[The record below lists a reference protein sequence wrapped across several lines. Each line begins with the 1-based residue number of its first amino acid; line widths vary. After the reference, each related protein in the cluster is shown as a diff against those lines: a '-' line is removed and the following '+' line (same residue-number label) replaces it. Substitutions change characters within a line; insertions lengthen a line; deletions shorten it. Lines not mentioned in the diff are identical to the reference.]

1 MSEIRTALSNA
12 MKDAMRAHEELKLQ
26 TVRMIMA
33 KIKEQDIEARAKGN
47 MDGIAEGDVLSLMQ
61 GMIKQRQES
70 AKMYREGNRLELA
83 VKEDEEIKIIEAFL
97 PAQMSDEEVAG
108 VVATLISSVGAA
120 GIKDMGKVM
129 AELRAKYAG
138 PTRHGQGRSRGQTK
152 AGRVILIP

>member
-12 MKDAMRAHEELKLQ
+12 MKDAMKAHEELKLQ

-129 AELRAKYAG
+129 AELKAKYAG
-138 PTRHGQGRSRGQTK
+138 QLDMAK
-152 AGRVILIP
+152 AGAVVKQKLAG

>member
-47 MDGIAEGDVLSLMQ
+47 MDGIAEGDILSLMQ

-83 VKEDEEIKIIEAFL
+83 AKEDEEIKIIEAFL

-129 AELRAKYAG
+129 AELKAKYAG
-138 PTRHGQGRSRGQTK
+138 QLDMAK
-152 AGRVILIP
+152 AGAVVKQKLAG

>member
-26 TVRMIMA
+26 TVRMVMA

-138 PTRHGQGRSRGQTK
+138 QLDMAK
-152 AGRVILIP
+152 AGAVVKQKLAG

>member
-26 TVRMIMA
+26 TVRMVMA

-108 VVATLISSVGAA
+108 VVATLISSVGTS

-138 PTRHGQGRSRGQTK
+138 QLDMAK
-152 AGRVILIP
+152 AGAVVKQKLAG

>member
-12 MKDAMRAHEELKLQ
+12 MKDAMKAHEELKLQ
-26 TVRMIMA
+26 TVRMVMA

-47 MDGIAEGDVLSLMQ
+47 MDGIAEGDILSLMQ

-129 AELRAKYAG
+129 AELKAKYAG
-138 PTRHGQGRSRGQTK
+138 QLDMAK
-152 AGRVILIP
+152 AGAVVKQKLAG

>member
-12 MKDAMRAHEELKLQ
+12 MKDAMKAHEELKLQ
-26 TVRMIMA
+26 TVRMVMA

-47 MDGIAEGDVLSLMQ
+47 MDGIAEGDILSLMQ

-97 PAQMSDEEVAG
+97 PTQMSDEEVAG

-129 AELRAKYAG
+129 AELKAKYAG
-138 PTRHGQGRSRGQTK
+138 QLDMAK
-152 AGRVILIP
+152 AGAVVKQKLAG